1 MVASPLAGGVILALG
16 LVVLIAYEATRP
28 SGLLR
33 DAEHAPHA
41 HGGRRHVVVV
51 ADTALAGEAP
61 AEAIISAAG
70 RDAQLDVLA
79 PMLVS
84 HTHYVTS
91 DHDAEARTAQV
102 RLERSLEWAA
112 AHGFHARGEVGDDE
126 PATAMADELRDF
138 GADAVIIVTDGDR
151 RHEMGREPRARAR
164 PGRTRHPRD
173 PCPHLTVA
181 SPPRSGDGPPDA
193 LGVPTTLVAFVVA
206 VALVVGAIVA
216 VALSESAIV

>member
-1 MVASPLAGGVILALG
+1 MRSSITSRRAFVPAVLRLAALALVAIGISVVASPLAGGVILALG

-33 DAEHAPHA
+33 DAEYAPHA

-61 AEAIISAAG
+61 AEAIIKTAG

-102 RLERSLEWAA
+102 RLKASLEWAA

-126 PATAMADELRDF
+126 PASAMTDELRDF

-151 RHEMGREPRARAR
+151 RTRWAEKRELERARAELDI
-164 PGRTRHPRD
+164 P
-173 PCPHLTVA
+173 
-181 SPPRSGDGPPDA
+181 
-193 LGVPTTLVAFVVA
+193 VVH
-206 VALVVGAIVA
+206 VRI
-216 VALSESAIV
+216 

>member
-1 MVASPLAGGVILALG
+1 MRRSPTSLRAFIPAVLRLAALAAVAVGVSVVASPLAGGVVLALG
-16 LVVLIAYEATRP
+16 LVVLISYEATRP

-51 ADTALAGEAP
+51 ADTALAGDELAD
-61 AEAIISAAG
+61 AIVTAAG
-70 RDAQLDVLA
+70 PDAQLDVLA

-91 DHDAEARTAQV
+91 DHDAEARAADA
-102 RLERSLEWAA
+102 RLKISLEWAS

-138 GADAVIIVTDGDR
+138 GADAVVIVTNDDR
-151 RHEMGREPRARAR
+151 RTRWAEKRELERARAELDI
-164 PGRTRHPRD
+164 P
-173 PCPHLTVA
+173 
-181 SPPRSGDGPPDA
+181 
-193 LGVPTTLVAFVVA
+193 VVH
-206 VALVVGAIVA
+206 VRV
-216 VALSESAIV
+216 